1 MDKNKVKTSLKKMSK
16 FIIPMRNLQKKI
28 LDDLS
33 LGVQI
38 KYNKVLKLQKYNRR
52 FLKLANGLNL
62 RLNEP
67 LKKALLANWKVNID
81 KIFENKDSLDL
92 WIENANKSIYREMV
106 EKIDKVNNKWSSNT
120 NNNNNTETPTRISWG
135 PPTSRYSERYP
146 EDGESGGQE
155 KYLWYDFIKNRSRG
169 NIKSEKPSILKKKGG
184 RKYRKKRTKKRR
196 KSRRRM
202 RRKRKGK
209 TRRKRRR

>member
-33 LGVQI
+33 LGEQI
-38 KYNKVLKLQKYNRR
+38 KYNKVLKLQKYNRK

-81 KIFENKDSLDL
+81 KIFENKDNLDL

-120 NNNNNTETPTRISWG
+120 NNNNTEKKSRISWG
-135 PPTSRYSERYP
+135 EDSSKNAETYS
-146 EDGESGGQE
+146 DGSY
-155 KYLWYDFIKNRSRG
+155 KALYSDMARNPYRG
-169 NIKSEKPSILKKKGG
+169 KKKMENDGILKKKGG

-196 KSRRRM
+196 KSRRRKST
-202 RRKRKGK
+202 RK
-209 TRRKRRR
+209 KRRRSKRR

>member
-202 RRKRKGK
+202 RRKRKRK
-209 TRRKRRR
+209 TKRKR